1 MFSFGD
7 PDPFWANLNDC
18 GDFPCTG
25 LYNLLIEMKSTTYT
39 GTPNAA
45 SSMTADYQVT
55 SNNKESTSVQSVT
68 GCTENTDWNAYLC
81 ANDDLGVLLFESQDT
96 DRMDRSMQPIFI
108 KDDPDSPNF
117 NNRLNAYMDQCWD
130 GAYTCQF
137 REQRFP
143 TFLDLAK
150 NYTIDYTGSPP
161 KKQRFSLYS
170 NSVTAEKGTLISIPY
185 PETGAFRIYDK
196 DQVEVDPTEWDYDI
210 ENWAVPTGVK
220 CGEHRYLGV
229 SNTL

>member
-45 SSMTADYQVT
+45 SSMSADYQVT

-96 DRMDRSMQPIFI
+96 DRMDRSM
-108 KDDPDSPNF
+108 
-117 NNRLNAYMDQCWD
+117 
-130 GAYTCQF
+130 
-137 REQRFP
+137 
-143 TFLDLAK
+143 
-150 NYTIDYTGSPP
+150 
-161 KKQRFSLYS
+161 
-170 NSVTAEKGTLISIPY
+170 
-185 PETGAFRIYDK
+185 
-196 DQVEVDPTEWDYDI
+196 
-210 ENWAVPTGVK
+210 
-220 CGEHRYLGV
+220 
-229 SNTL
+229 